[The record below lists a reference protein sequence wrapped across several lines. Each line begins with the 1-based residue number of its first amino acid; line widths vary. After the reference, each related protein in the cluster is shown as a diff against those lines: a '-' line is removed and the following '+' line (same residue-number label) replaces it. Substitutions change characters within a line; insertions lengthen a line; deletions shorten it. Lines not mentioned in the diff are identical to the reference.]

1 MSSRRTSHSSR
12 SSQSRQSKS
21 ARPSSNSTSKTS
33 ITDKTRSSAYDKNF
47 ERYIINEKVFPEGY
61 EYADSRRTP
70 EPNYADELEETLARS
85 RPSLSPSRFTNE
97 DFRRFKRDNARVYEG
112 SVMSTVF
119 PTIRGQ
125 RTEIPHELDAPF
137 TGLESITKEVITT
150 AQPDFYDGANLANID
165 QKVLDELGPFIIPTV
180 HARAPVVPNFFLEAK
195 PPSGNVDVAKRQA
208 TLNGAVGARA
218 MHKLQS
224 YAAGKP
230 VYDGNAYTITSTYHA
245 GTGTLQMYTTH
256 ITPPAGPEQPPEYHM
271 NQHNSWGLT
280 GNIATCRDGLKAF
293 QNGRVYTKEKRN

>member
-12 SSQSRQSKS
+12 SSQSKQSKS
-21 ARPSSNSTSKTS
+21 ARPSGNSTSKTS
-33 ITDKTRSSAYDKNF
+33 ITDKTKSSAYDKNF
-47 ERYIINEKVFPEGY
+47 ERYVINEKVFPEGY
-61 EYADSRRTP
+61 EYPDDRRTP
-70 EPNYADELEETLARS
+70 EPNNEDELDDSLARS

-97 DFRRFKRDNARVYEG
+97 DFRRFKRDNARIYEG

-125 RTEIPHELDAPF
+125 HTEIPHELDAPF
-137 TGLESITKEVITT
+137 TELESITKQVITT
-150 AQPDFYDGANLANID
+150 ARPDFYDGANPGNID
-165 QKVLDELGPFIIPTV
+165 QKVRDELGPFIIPTI

-208 TLNGAVGARA
+208 TLNGALGARA

-230 VYDGNAYTITSTYHA
+230 
-245 GTGTLQMYTTH
+245 
-256 ITPPAGPEQPPEYHM
+256 
-271 NQHNSWGLT
+271 
-280 GNIATCRDGLKAF
+280 
-293 QNGRVYTKEKRN
+293 GRRAKGAAP